1 MSYKNEA
8 YEKALNEGMFS
19 TEGLTPFV
27 AIEVQKYET
36 AIVNLL
42 RVADAMAFP
51 FFTDEDFAA
60 AELAFAEESIGDM
73 VCAVRELHKK
83 NRMERGLVAQTRHDA
98 VHGLEVVA

>member
-42 RVADAMAFP
+42 RVADAMQFP
-51 FFTDEDFAA
+51 FFTDNRFAA
-60 AELAFAEESIGDM
+60 VELAFAEEAIGDM
-73 VCAVRELHKK
+73 VCAVRELHEK
-83 NRMERGLVAQTRHDA
+83 NRIERGLVAQTRHDA
-98 VHGLEVVA
+98 MRGLEVAA

>member
-8 YEKALNEGMFS
+8 YEKALGEGMFS

-42 RVADAMAFP
+42 RVADAMQFP
-51 FFTDEDFAA
+51 FFTDAP
-60 AELAFAEESIGDM
+60 LASSEREFAEESIGNM
-73 VCAVRELHKK
+73 VCAVRELHEK
-83 NRMERGLVAQTRHDA
+83 NRLDRGLVAQTRHDA
-98 VHGLEVVA
+98 MRGLEVAA